1 MQTEK
6 ILAPTLSRP
15 RHFNR
20 DEQETWAEIMSTH
33 RKKRKNQL
41 HPIFLEG
48 LELLEMDTNSIPDI
62 QAVNKKLKNLVKEV
76 FVVN

>member
-41 HPIFLEG
+41 HPISLTKSG
-48 LELLEMDTNSIPDI
+48 SSW
-62 QAVNKKLKNLVKEV
+62 QLKNDPLAGKVQW
-76 FVVN
+76 NIITP